1 MKSAE
6 KPVPFVSVV
15 LAVRNEAHWITKT
28 LEAVAKQDYPPE
40 RLEVLIADGRS
51 EDNTRQLLDAFIFGR
66 PNFRRIDNPGKI
78 VACGLNAA
86 IRQSKGEIIVRVD
99 GHTLIEKDYVSQ
111 CVKALE
117 ETGADNVGG
126 RMNSSGSSWQ
136 SRTLALAASSPFGIG
151 NAHFHYSLERRW
163 VDTVYLGA
171 WRRSTLLKYGLFDEE
186 LVRNQ
191 DDELNYRIR
200 AGGGKILLIPE
211 IRSTYFA
218 RTSFGAAFSQYF
230 QYGFWKVRVLQK
242 HFRQMK
248 LRQFVP
254 GVFIAVLFSLSAAAP
269 FFESAGNLLALLIL
283 AYLISALT
291 AAVRLRPGLSGLLGL
306 PAAFFILHAAY
317 GLGFWAGI
325 AAFARSWGKGCGKV
339 PRLEA

>member
-6 KPVPFVSVV
+6 KLVPFVSVV
-15 LAVRNEAHWITKT
+15 LAVRNEAYWIVKA
-28 LEAVAKQDYPPE
+28 LDAVAKQDYPRE

-51 EDNTRQLLDAFIFGR
+51 EDNTRELLDAFIFGR

-99 GHTLIEKDYVSQ
+99 GHTLIEKDYISQ

-126 RMNSSGSSWQ
+126 RMNSTGSSWQ
-136 SRTLALAASSPFGIG
+136 SRALSLAASSPFGVG
-151 NAHFHYSLERRW
+151 DAHFHYSSERLW

-171 WRRSTLLKYGLFDEE
+171 WRRSTLIKHGLFDEE

-211 IRSTYFA
+211 IRSQYFA
-218 RTSFGAAFSQYF
+218 RATFGAAFSQYF

-242 HFRQMK
+242 HFRQMRP
-248 LRQFVP
+248 RQFIP
-254 GVFIAVLFSLSAAAP
+254 GIFVAVLIGLSVSVLFVESAKVMLAVFTMIYLAGALAAAA
-269 FFESAGNLLALLIL
+269 S
-283 AYLISALT
+283 
-291 AAVRLRPGLSGLLGL
+291 LRSGFVSLVSL
-306 PAAFFILHAAY
+306 PAAFFILHTAY
-317 GLGFWAGI
+317 GLGFWAGL
-325 AAFARSWGKGCGKV
+325 AAFSCRRTRRSCEV
-339 PRLEA
+339 PRLES